1 MFGKIEGDIEN
12 AVTGDRDELKDALFE
27 DLRGLKGFV
36 TMLGEIS
43 EIQCPRVHKTGEP
56 ARQKKTE
63 HIEYVS
69 SAKALLGTVTVVIHQ
84 TLYTLSLPHA
94 FLISDSLCNAE
105 ASRHESGKCIYS
117 CSAASS
123 ARGIG

>member
-43 EIQCPRVHKTGEP
+43 E
-56 ARQKKTE
+56 
-63 HIEYVS
+63 
-69 SAKALLGTVTVVIHQ
+69 
-84 TLYTLSLPHA
+84 
-94 FLISDSLCNAE
+94 
-105 ASRHESGKCIYS
+105 
-117 CSAASS
+117 CSAQESIRQES
-123 ARGIG
+123 QQSKKKPNT

>member
-43 EIQCPRVHKTGEP
+43 EYSAQESI
-56 ARQKKTE
+56 RQESQQGKKKPNT
-63 HIEYVS
+63 
-69 SAKALLGTVTVVIHQ
+69 
-84 TLYTLSLPHA
+84 
-94 FLISDSLCNAE
+94 
-105 ASRHESGKCIYS
+105 
-117 CSAASS
+117 
-123 ARGIG
+123 